1 MFAKFS
7 VKKPMSVLV
16 AVVLVL
22 ILGYVAFT
30 SMTTDLLPDINLPYV
45 IVMTTYPGASP
56 EAVEEELTRPIE
68 QQMATLDGISSVM
81 STSAENYSL
90 VMLEFSQETNMD
102 TITGDIR
109 EKLNLINGSWD
120 SMVGTPTILKLN
132 PSMLPVAVVAVD
144 RDDTNITDLSTLVN
158 DRLMTQLEGIEGV
171 ASVTVSGDVHDS
183 IRVEL
188 DPAKIDALN
197 EKIRAAIDGK
207 FADGETQ
214 IADGLAQVESG
225 LSQANAAAASLPA
238 AKAQLAQA
246 QIALNEGIA
255 EAQTQ
260 AVVNAENEALSVS
273 AGQSVA
279 LCRLAFV
286 DSESGLLIPVTRA
299 LKDASLETTLAAL
312 TDPGEDSA
320 LQSAIPDNCSVVS
333 ANVSDDTAI
342 IDMSEE
348 FADLSAQE
356 MKTAAKALIYTAMAD
371 TDVLDVVIRAGGTA
385 LGEDRIGQ
393 VLPVALNEAVER
405 LSALET
411 IGTGT
416 GDAIENDAVEDA
428 SVRPS
433 QTPRRSPQPTTP
445 LVSPSQSMRPS
456 ASPSVSP
463 NRK

>member
-1 MFAKFS
+1 M
-7 VKKPMSVLV
+7 KKYLPLGVAL
-16 AVVLVL
+16 AVVLALV
-22 ILGYVAFT
+22 IVAFSSCGGKGT
-30 SMTTDLLPDINLPYV
+30 QAPQEQEQIPTMSQQGTESLNIYYRTSTGYLAPVARQLARSDNMAQSALDLLHDTSANWSDASMLGVMPTLPEGATASVNVSGGIAQVDLHGLVCTDQKSEALAVESMT
-45 IVMTTYPGASP
+45 
-56 EAVEEELTRPIE
+56 
-68 QQMATLDGISSVM
+68 ATLLDLPQVELVHYTVDGK
-81 STSAENYSL
+81 AAA
-90 VMLEFSQETNMD
+90 
-102 TITGDIR
+102 
-109 EKLNLINGSWD
+109 
-120 SMVGTPTILKLN
+120 
-132 PSMLPVAVVAVD
+132 MLPFG
-144 RDDTNITDLSTLVN
+144 TS
-158 DRLMTQLEGIEGV
+158 
-171 ASVTVSGDVHDS
+171 
-183 IRVEL
+183 
-188 DPAKIDALN
+188 
-197 EKIRAAIDGK
+197 
-207 FADGETQ
+207 
-214 IADGLAQVESG
+214 
-225 LSQANAAAASLPA
+225 
-238 AKAQLAQA
+238 
-246 QIALNEGIA
+246 IA

-260 AVVNAENEALSVS
+260 AAVNAENEALSVS

-312 TDPGEDSA
+312 TDPGEDGA

-371 TDVLDVVIRAGGTA
+371 TDALDVVIRAGGTA

-456 ASPSVSP
+456 ASPAVSP

>member
-1 MFAKFS
+1 M
-7 VKKPMSVLV
+7 KKYLPLGVAL
-16 AVVLVL
+16 AVVLALV
-22 ILGYVAFT
+22 IVAFSSCGGKGT
-30 SMTTDLLPDINLPYV
+30 QAPQEQEQIPTMSQQGTESLNIYYRTSTGYLAPVARQLARSDNMAQSALDLLHDTSANWSDASMLGVMPTLPEGATASVNVSGGIAQVDLHGLVCTDQKSEALAVESMT
-45 IVMTTYPGASP
+45 
-56 EAVEEELTRPIE
+56 
-68 QQMATLDGISSVM
+68 ATLLDLPQVELVHYTVDGK
-81 STSAENYSL
+81 AAA
-90 VMLEFSQETNMD
+90 
-102 TITGDIR
+102 
-109 EKLNLINGSWD
+109 
-120 SMVGTPTILKLN
+120 
-132 PSMLPVAVVAVD
+132 MLPFG
-144 RDDTNITDLSTLVN
+144 TS
-158 DRLMTQLEGIEGV
+158 
-171 ASVTVSGDVHDS
+171 
-183 IRVEL
+183 
-188 DPAKIDALN
+188 
-197 EKIRAAIDGK
+197 
-207 FADGETQ
+207 
-214 IADGLAQVESG
+214 
-225 LSQANAAAASLPA
+225 
-238 AKAQLAQA
+238 
-246 QIALNEGIA
+246 IA

-260 AVVNAENEALSVS
+260 AAVNAENEALSVS

-456 ASPSVSP
+456 ASPAVSP

>member
-1 MFAKFS
+1 M
-7 VKKPMSVLV
+7 KKYLPLGVAL
-16 AVVLVL
+16 AVVLALV
-22 ILGYVAFT
+22 IVAFSSCGGKGT
-30 SMTTDLLPDINLPYV
+30 QAPQEQEQIPTMSQQGTESLNIYYRTSTGYLAPVARQLARSDNMAQSALDLLHDTSANWSDASMLGVMPTLPEGATASVNVSGGIAQVDLHGLVCTDQKSEALAVESMT
-45 IVMTTYPGASP
+45 
-56 EAVEEELTRPIE
+56 
-68 QQMATLDGISSVM
+68 ATLLDLPQVELVHYTVDGK
-81 STSAENYSL
+81 AAA
-90 VMLEFSQETNMD
+90 
-102 TITGDIR
+102 
-109 EKLNLINGSWD
+109 
-120 SMVGTPTILKLN
+120 
-132 PSMLPVAVVAVD
+132 MLPFG
-144 RDDTNITDLSTLVN
+144 TS
-158 DRLMTQLEGIEGV
+158 
-171 ASVTVSGDVHDS
+171 
-183 IRVEL
+183 
-188 DPAKIDALN
+188 
-197 EKIRAAIDGK
+197 
-207 FADGETQ
+207 
-214 IADGLAQVESG
+214 
-225 LSQANAAAASLPA
+225 
-238 AKAQLAQA
+238 
-246 QIALNEGIA
+246 IA

-371 TDVLDVVIRAGGTA
+371 TDALDVVIRAGGTA

-456 ASPSVSP
+456 ASPAVSP

>member
-1 MFAKFS
+1 M
-7 VKKPMSVLV
+7 KKYLPLGVALAVALALV
-16 AVVLVL
+16 
-22 ILGYVAFT
+22 IVAFSSCGGKGAPQEQEQIPT
-30 SMTTDLLPDINLPYV
+30 MSQQGTESLNIYYRTSTGYLAPVARQLARSDNMAQSALDLLHDTSANWSDASMLGVMPTLPEGATASVNVSGGIAQVDLHGLVCTDQKSEALAVESMT
-45 IVMTTYPGASP
+45 
-56 EAVEEELTRPIE
+56 
-68 QQMATLDGISSVM
+68 ATLLDLPQVELVHYTVDGK
-81 STSAENYSL
+81 AAA
-90 VMLEFSQETNMD
+90 
-102 TITGDIR
+102 
-109 EKLNLINGSWD
+109 
-120 SMVGTPTILKLN
+120 
-132 PSMLPVAVVAVD
+132 MLPFG
-144 RDDTNITDLSTLVN
+144 TS
-158 DRLMTQLEGIEGV
+158 
-171 ASVTVSGDVHDS
+171 
-183 IRVEL
+183 
-188 DPAKIDALN
+188 
-197 EKIRAAIDGK
+197 
-207 FADGETQ
+207 
-214 IADGLAQVESG
+214 
-225 LSQANAAAASLPA
+225 
-238 AKAQLAQA
+238 
-246 QIALNEGIA
+246 IA

-260 AVVNAENEALSVS
+260 AAVNAENEALSVS

-371 TDVLDVVIRAGGTA
+371 TDALDVVIRAGGTA

-445 LVSPSQSMRPS
+445 LVSPSQSTRPS

>member
-1 MFAKFS
+1 
-7 VKKPMSVLV
+7 
-16 AVVLVL
+16 
-22 ILGYVAFT
+22 
-30 SMTTDLLPDINLPYV
+30 
-45 IVMTTYPGASP
+45 
-56 EAVEEELTRPIE
+56 
-68 QQMATLDGISSVM
+68 
-81 STSAENYSL
+81 
-90 VMLEFSQETNMD
+90 
-102 TITGDIR
+102 
-109 EKLNLINGSWD
+109 
-120 SMVGTPTILKLN
+120 
-132 PSMLPVAVVAVD
+132 MLPFG
-144 RDDTNITDLSTLVN
+144 TS
-158 DRLMTQLEGIEGV
+158 
-171 ASVTVSGDVHDS
+171 
-183 IRVEL
+183 
-188 DPAKIDALN
+188 
-197 EKIRAAIDGK
+197 
-207 FADGETQ
+207 
-214 IADGLAQVESG
+214 
-225 LSQANAAAASLPA
+225 
-238 AKAQLAQA
+238 
-246 QIALNEGIA
+246 IA

-260 AVVNAENEALSVS
+260 AAVNAENEALSVS

-356 MKTAAKALIYTAMAD
+356 MKTAATALIYTAMAD

-445 LVSPSQSMRPS
+445 IVSPSQSMRPS

>member
-1 MFAKFS
+1 M
-7 VKKPMSVLV
+7 KKYLPLGVALAVALALV
-16 AVVLVL
+16 
-22 ILGYVAFT
+22 IVAFSSCGGKGT
-30 SMTTDLLPDINLPYV
+30 QTPQEQEQIPTMSQQGTESLNIYYRTSTGYLAPVARQLARSDNMAQSALDLLHDTSANWSDASMLGVMPTLPEGATASVNVSGGIAQVDLHGLVCTDQKSEALAVESMT
-45 IVMTTYPGASP
+45 
-56 EAVEEELTRPIE
+56 
-68 QQMATLDGISSVM
+68 ATLLDLPQVELVHYTVDGK
-81 STSAENYSL
+81 AAA
-90 VMLEFSQETNMD
+90 
-102 TITGDIR
+102 
-109 EKLNLINGSWD
+109 
-120 SMVGTPTILKLN
+120 
-132 PSMLPVAVVAVD
+132 MLPFG
-144 RDDTNITDLSTLVN
+144 TS
-158 DRLMTQLEGIEGV
+158 
-171 ASVTVSGDVHDS
+171 
-183 IRVEL
+183 
-188 DPAKIDALN
+188 
-197 EKIRAAIDGK
+197 
-207 FADGETQ
+207 
-214 IADGLAQVESG
+214 
-225 LSQANAAAASLPA
+225 
-238 AKAQLAQA
+238 
-246 QIALNEGIA
+246 IA

-260 AVVNAENEALSVS
+260 AAVNAENEALSVS

-371 TDVLDVVIRAGGTA
+371 TDALDVVIRAGGTA

-428 SVRPS
+428 SIRPS

>member
-1 MFAKFS
+1 M
-7 VKKPMSVLV
+7 KKYLPLGVAL
-16 AVVLVL
+16 AVVLALV
-22 ILGYVAFT
+22 IVAFSSCGGKGT
-30 SMTTDLLPDINLPYV
+30 QAPQEQEQIPTMSQQGTESLNIYYRTSTGYLAPVARQLARSDNMAQSALDLLHDTSANWSDASMLGVMPTLPEGATASVNVSGGIAQVDLHGLVCTDQKSEALAVESMT
-45 IVMTTYPGASP
+45 
-56 EAVEEELTRPIE
+56 
-68 QQMATLDGISSVM
+68 ATLLDLPQVELVHYTVDGK
-81 STSAENYSL
+81 AAA
-90 VMLEFSQETNMD
+90 
-102 TITGDIR
+102 
-109 EKLNLINGSWD
+109 
-120 SMVGTPTILKLN
+120 
-132 PSMLPVAVVAVD
+132 MLPFG
-144 RDDTNITDLSTLVN
+144 TS
-158 DRLMTQLEGIEGV
+158 
-171 ASVTVSGDVHDS
+171 
-183 IRVEL
+183 
-188 DPAKIDALN
+188 
-197 EKIRAAIDGK
+197 
-207 FADGETQ
+207 
-214 IADGLAQVESG
+214 
-225 LSQANAAAASLPA
+225 
-238 AKAQLAQA
+238 
-246 QIALNEGIA
+246 IA

-371 TDVLDVVIRAGGTA
+371 TDALDVVIRAGGTA

>member
-1 MFAKFS
+1 M
-7 VKKPMSVLV
+7 KKYLPLGVAL
-16 AVVLVL
+16 AVVLALV
-22 ILGYVAFT
+22 IVAFSSCGGKGT
-30 SMTTDLLPDINLPYV
+30 QAPPEQEQIPTMSQQGTESLNIYYRTSTGYLAPVARQLARSDNMAQSALDLLHDTSANWSDASMLGVMPTLPEGATASVNVSGGIAQVDLHGLVCTDQKSEALAVESMT
-45 IVMTTYPGASP
+45 
-56 EAVEEELTRPIE
+56 
-68 QQMATLDGISSVM
+68 ATLLDLPQVELVHYTVDGK
-81 STSAENYSL
+81 AAA
-90 VMLEFSQETNMD
+90 
-102 TITGDIR
+102 
-109 EKLNLINGSWD
+109 
-120 SMVGTPTILKLN
+120 
-132 PSMLPVAVVAVD
+132 MLPFG
-144 RDDTNITDLSTLVN
+144 TS
-158 DRLMTQLEGIEGV
+158 
-171 ASVTVSGDVHDS
+171 
-183 IRVEL
+183 
-188 DPAKIDALN
+188 
-197 EKIRAAIDGK
+197 
-207 FADGETQ
+207 
-214 IADGLAQVESG
+214 
-225 LSQANAAAASLPA
+225 
-238 AKAQLAQA
+238 
-246 QIALNEGIA
+246 IA

-260 AVVNAENEALSVS
+260 AAVNAENEALSVS

-371 TDVLDVVIRAGGTA
+371 TDALDVVIRAGGTA

>member
-1 MFAKFS
+1 M
-7 VKKPMSVLV
+7 KKYLPLGVAL
-16 AVVLVL
+16 AVVLALV
-22 ILGYVAFT
+22 IVAFSSCGGKGT
-30 SMTTDLLPDINLPYV
+30 QAPQEQEQIPTMSQQGTESLNIYYRTSTGYLAPVARQLARSDNMAQSALDLLHDTSANWSDASMLGVMPTLPEGATASVNVSGGIAQVDLHGLVCTDQKSEALAVESMT
-45 IVMTTYPGASP
+45 
-56 EAVEEELTRPIE
+56 
-68 QQMATLDGISSVM
+68 ATLLDLPQVELVHYTVDGK
-81 STSAENYSL
+81 AAA
-90 VMLEFSQETNMD
+90 
-102 TITGDIR
+102 
-109 EKLNLINGSWD
+109 
-120 SMVGTPTILKLN
+120 
-132 PSMLPVAVVAVD
+132 MLPFG
-144 RDDTNITDLSTLVN
+144 TS
-158 DRLMTQLEGIEGV
+158 
-171 ASVTVSGDVHDS
+171 
-183 IRVEL
+183 
-188 DPAKIDALN
+188 
-197 EKIRAAIDGK
+197 
-207 FADGETQ
+207 
-214 IADGLAQVESG
+214 
-225 LSQANAAAASLPA
+225 
-238 AKAQLAQA
+238 
-246 QIALNEGIA
+246 IA

-260 AVVNAENEALSVS
+260 AAVNAENEALSVS

-299 LKDASLETTLAAL
+299 LKDTSLETTLAAL

-371 TDVLDVVIRAGGTA
+371 TDALDVVIRAGGTA